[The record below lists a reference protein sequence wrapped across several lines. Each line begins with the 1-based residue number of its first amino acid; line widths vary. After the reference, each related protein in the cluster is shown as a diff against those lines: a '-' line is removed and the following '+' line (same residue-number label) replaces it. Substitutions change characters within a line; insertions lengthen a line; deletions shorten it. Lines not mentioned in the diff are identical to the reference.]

1 MKEFKT
7 SNGGVKSLFRKVTVV
22 RRGGGWD
29 GTVTAFQSRVRVSL
43 GLAERNAWGSVSIL
57 IGVAKS
63 ATPGEG
69 LPEVILGDWLEVLS
83 RKELGCQ

>member
-1 MKEFKT
+1 M
-7 SNGGVKSLFRKVTVV
+7 
-22 RRGGGWD
+22 
-29 GTVTAFQSRVRVSL
+29 
-43 GLAERNAWGSVSIL
+43 GLAERNAWGSISIL

-69 LPEVILGDWLEVLS
+69 LPEVILGGWLEVLS